1 MKPFNIGIIGLGAR
15 GVVLLSSLIKIPEL
29 NVAAVCDNDPGRVER
44 YRELCQNP

>member
-29 NVAAVCDNDPGRVER
+29 NVAAVCDNDLGRVER
-44 YRELCQNP
+44 YREL